1 MKRNVAC
8 SSTAL
13 RELSLQLGWMCGAEK
28 ALSVPFIS
36 ALFLGEE
43 SDFTFA
49 CVFSPQEYGRHLY
62 SLLSAVV
69 SSSRDKNCLCGKCHR
84 SLPLFFLS
92 LILNTVVNPVLNSSV
107 NRD

>member
-8 SSTAL
+8 SL
-13 RELSLQLGWMCGAEK
+13 QELSLQLGWMCGAEK

-36 ALFLGEE
+36 ALFLGVE

-49 CVFSPQEYGRHLY
+49 GVFSPQEYGRHLY

-69 SSSRDKNCLCGKCHR
+69 SSSRDR
-84 SLPLFFLS
+84 IAF
-92 LILNTVVNPVLNSSV
+92 VVNVIVVSLSFFYLLF
-107 NRD
+107 